1 MQNFSEL
8 IYRKEELL
16 RRLLPISVQQLEI
29 VRQSNLT
36 VLLQLLAV
44 KQRLMNE
51 FEAIEKQLHPFQEI
65 PPEKRKWKNETER
78 LEVGESVERCA
89 AMLEEIIRNDSTS
102 MEELAVQKTDT
113 ENQLKRVRQGSRI
126 FSSYKKFS

>member
-1 MQNFSEL
+1 MKTFSEL
-8 IYRKEELL
+8 ISRKEELL

-51 FEAIEKQLHPFQEI
+51 FEEIEKQLKPFQEI
-65 PPEKRKWKNETER
+65 PLKERKWNNETER
-78 LEVGESVERCA
+78 LEFGKKIEYCA

-102 MEELAVQKTDT
+102 MEELEVQKTDT
-113 ENQLKRVRQGSRI
+113 ESQLKRVRQGSRA
-126 FSSYKKFS
+126 FEAYKKFS

>member
-1 MQNFSEL
+1 MKTFCEL
-8 IYRKEELL
+8 IYRKEEIL

-51 FEAIEKQLHPFQEI
+51 FELIEKQLRPFLEI
-65 PPEKRKWKNETER
+65 LPEERTWNNDTER
-78 LEVGESVERCA
+78 LEVGGRLERCA

-102 MEELAVQKTDT
+102 MEELEVQKIDT
-113 ENQLKRVRQGSRI
+113 EKQLKRVRQGSRI

>member
-1 MQNFSEL
+1 MKTFREL
-8 IYRKEELL
+8 IHRKEELL
-16 RRLLPISVQQLEI
+16 RRLLPISEQQLAI

-51 FEAIEKQLHPFQEI
+51 FEAIEKQLRPFQEI
-65 PPEKRKWKNETER
+65 PPEKREWKNETER
-78 LEVGESVERCA
+78 LEVGERLECCS

-113 ENQLKRVRQGSRI
+113 ENQLKRVRQGSKI